1 MQIEG
6 ERAVIFAYA
15 ERYDQGSTL
24 ARAYCLSGIDTRMYV
39 FPHQIS
45 RSKMCIVLPTKI
57 PRCFKIYLNELIFDH
72 SWFPSTLW
80 KQSFYFE
87 KCTQAL
93 YVVFWGLRIC
103 IYICKLFYNKIFQNI
118 PTAFFYVNKSMIE
131 INYWLSTI
139 ISISSCIY
147 HQPNLRNFP
156 LT

>member
-45 RSKMCIVLPTKI
+45 RSKMCIVLPAKI

-72 SWFPSTLW
+72 SWFPSTTLKTEFLFW
-80 KQSFYFE
+80 EMYTSFVRYF
-87 KCTQAL
+87 
-93 YVVFWGLRIC
+93 LRITYMY

-131 INYWLSTI
+131 INCWLSTSRYLRVF
-139 ISISSCIY
+139 ISNQIWGIF
-147 HQPNLRNFP
+147 L
-156 LT
+156 